1 MSPETSTPTPNN
13 TAKPPFYKNPWLIG
27 FFAGAVALTVL
38 PLLQTFAMKAP
49 PPVASLGEWHLLDQD
64 GQPLSNETLK
74 GQVWI
79 ASFFF
84 SRCPSICPQQQAD
97 FQKILS
103 HVDDL
108 NSPDKKPIRLVSF
121 SVDPEYDTP
130 PVLKTYADK
139 HGEPKDRWTFATGD
153 EAALKELL
161 VKRMFIDIGEKTPL
175 PGSSSASGA
184 EVFDIG
190 HVAKFVLVDQNGD
203 VRGYWDTDEL
213 GRGNLINAARLL
225 WKRGPKV

>member
-1 MSPETSTPTPNN
+1 MSAETSTP
-13 TAKPPFYKNPWLIG
+13 AEQKAPFYKNPWVIG
-27 FFAGAVALTVL
+27 FVVGAACLTIL
-38 PLLQTFAMKAP
+38 PILQTFAMKAP
-49 PPVASLGEWHLLDQD
+49 APVASLGEWHLVDQD
-64 GQPLSNETLK
+64 GQPLTNESLK

-84 SRCPSICPQQQAD
+84 SRCPSICPAQQAD

-103 HVDDL
+103 HVEDL

-121 SVDPEYDTP
+121 SVDPEFDTP
-130 PVLKTYADK
+130 PVLAKYAQK
-139 HGEPKDRWTFATGD
+139 FSVPKDRWTFATGD
-153 EAALKELL
+153 EAALKDLL
-161 VKRMFIDIGEKTPL
+161 VKRMFIDVGEKVPL
-175 PGSSSASGA
+175 PGNP

-213 GRGNLINAARLL
+213 GRGNLINAARLI

>member
-1 MSPETSTPTPNN
+1 MSAETSASPPN
-13 TAKPPFYKNPWLIG
+13 KSPFYKNPWLIA
-27 FFAGAVALTVL
+27 FVAGAAALTIL
-38 PLLQTFAMKAP
+38 PVLQTFAMKAP
-49 PPVASLGEWHLLDQD
+49 PPVASLGEWRLVDQD
-64 GQPLSNETLK
+64 GQPLSNESLK

-84 SRCPSICPQQQAD
+84 SRCPSVCPTQQAD

-103 HVDDL
+103 HVEDL

-121 SVDPEYDTP
+121 SVDPGYDTP
-130 PVLKTYADK
+130 EVLQKYAAK
-139 HGEPKDRWTFATGD
+139 FGVPKDRWTFATGD

-161 VKRMFIDIGEKTPL
+161 VKRMFIDVGEKVPL
-175 PGSSSASGA
+175 PGNP

-203 VRGYWDTDEL
+203 VRGYWDVDDL
-213 GRGNLINAARLL
+213 ARGNLINAARLI